1 MTSGAEDCSYTAH
14 VITDRQPD
22 SQKDRYTSSHL
33 RYNVELAA
41 TLPTV
46 VGTRDDCID
55 PTSLCLYC

>member
-1 MTSGAEDCSYTAH
+1 MTSGAEDRSYTAH
-14 VITDRQPD
+14 VIKQTDRQT
-22 SQKDRYTSSHL
+22 DRQTSSHL

-41 TLPTV
+41 TLLIPTV